1 MPQVSPEVL
10 AWARQTAGLT
20 RTEAAAKAQLK
31 ATKLQ
36 TAEERIAALEDGT
49 FEPSRPLLLKLAA
62 AYRRPLLTFYLPR
75 PPAEAKRVEDFR
87 TLPDRAE
94 GVGEATLQTLVRD
107 VRARQEV
114 VRSLLEE
121 LEIEGSTLVARLTMQ
136 AGPDAVRQFIVDTL
150 GFSRAEFRRARQAEQ
165 AFDYLRSLAEKAG
178 VFVLLAGNLGSFHTD
193 LDTASFRGFAL
204 ADVLAPFVVVNDKD
218 AKTAWSFT
226 LLHELVHIVLGTSGI
241 SGARFEGEV
250 EKFCNDVASGILLD
264 ERELAELV
272 LPDGELADLLRAVAD
287 FARVRNLSGSLVAYR
302 LYLAGII
309 DRADWDLLGQ
319 AFTEAFHEARRARP
333 PGQPNYYIVRRHR
346 LGKALLDLM
355 DVTMQEGLI
364 TPTKAG
370 QVLGVKPR
378 NVQTLLS
385 MRAA

>member
-1 MPQVSPEVL
+1 MPHVSPEVL
-10 AWARQTAGLT
+10 TWARQTAGLT
-20 RTEAAAKAQLK
+20 PTEAAAKAQLK
-31 ATKLQ
+31 ATLKQ
-36 TAEERIAALEDGT
+36 TAEERIAALEDGS

-94 GVGEATLQTLVRD
+94 EVGEATLQTLVRD

-121 LEIEGSTLVARLTMQ
+121 LEIEGSTLVARLSLQ
-136 AGPDAVRQFIVDTL
+136 AGADAVRQFLVEAL
-150 GFSRAEFRRARQAEQ
+150 GFNRAEFRRARQPEQ
-165 AFDYLRSLAEKAG
+165 AFDYLRALAEKAG

-204 ADVLAPFVVVNDKD
+204 ADALAPFVVINDKD

-250 EKFCNDVASGILLD
+250 EKFCNDVASEILLD
-264 ERELAELV
+264 ERELAELA
-272 LPDGELADLLRAVAD
+272 LPDGELVDLLRAVAE
-287 FARVRNLSGSLVAYR
+287 FARARNLSGSLVAYR
-302 LYLAGII
+302 LYRAGLIK
-309 DRADWDLLGQ
+309 RADWDQLGQ
-319 AFTEAFHEARRARP
+319 AFTEAFHESRRTRP
-333 PGQPNYYIVRRHR
+333 PGQPNYYVVRRHR
-346 LGKALLDLM
+346 LGRALLDLM

-378 NVQTLLS
+378 NVQTLLAT
-385 MRAA
+385 RAA